1 MRRLILGT
9 AGHIDHGKTALVR
22 ALTGV
27 DTDRLKEEKARGITI
42 DLGFAELTVGEDLA
56 FGVVDVP
63 GHESFI
69 RNMLAGATGMDVVLL
84 VVAADEGAMPQ
95 TREHLAIVRLLGV
108 ERLVVA
114 LTKADLVEPDW
125 LELAEDD
132 VRQLLAGTRYTDAQ
146 IMPTSA
152 VTGAGLDELREALAL
167 EGASARERADSDI
180 ARLPVDR
187 AFSVRGTGTVVT
199 GTLWSGSLSLDQRV
213 RLVPEGPPARIR
225 GLQVHGRDVDSA
237 RAGERAAVA
246 LSGSGVEARAC
257 GRGHSV
263 VAEDPWVSTE
273 RITARVSLLEETA
286 WLLQRGQRVRV
297 HLGTAEVMARAFVL
311 DTSVIESGET
321 AWVQLRLESPL
332 VARCRDRLVLRSYSP
347 VTTIGGGEVAE
358 PSPPRQTR
366 LRGRDSELLE
376 TILDADANARHRA
389 VLELARWAG
398 ITPGE
403 LPIRTGDPAPHLDA
417 AEPSGSGQLA
427 TARALY
433 SSVVVSEGSAL
444 LKSQVAAYHGAE
456 PLRPGMPLELA
467 RQSLPRS
474 AGPELADALLVDL
487 VAAGELESHQDLVR
501 EPGFQPRLS
510 ADQERAMAALLG
522 LYQSAGLSP
531 PAVRELP
538 AELQARSDLWRLLK
552 LLEEAGSVVSLTD
565 EFFASADAVA
575 SGARA
580 VASRLAGRSGLG
592 PADFREILPVTRK
605 HLLPLL
611 AYFDSA
617 GITVRRGDGRDVVTR
632 S

>member
-1 MRRLILGT
+1 MRSLILGT

-22 ALTGV
+22 VLTGV

-132 VRQLLAGTRYTDAQ
+132 VRQLLAGTRYADAP
-146 IMPTSA
+146 IIPTSSI
-152 VTGAGLDELREALAL
+152 TNTGLDELRDVLAR
-167 EGASARERADSDI
+167 EGGAARERADSDI

-213 RLVPEGPPARIR
+213 RLEPSGPSARIR
-225 GLQVHGRDVDSA
+225 GLQVHGRDVDKA

-246 LSGSGVEARAC
+246 LSGSGVDARAC

-263 VAEDPWVSTE
+263 VAEDPWVATE
-273 RITARVSLLEETA
+273 RITARVSLLDETA
-286 WLLQRGQRVRV
+286 WQLERGQRVRV

-311 DTSVIESGET
+311 DADVIVAGER
-321 AWVQLRLESPL
+321 AWVQLRLEAPL

-358 PSPPRQTR
+358 PSPPRRTR
-366 LRGRDSELLE
+366 LRGRDSELLD
-376 TILDADANARHRA
+376 TILDADPSARHRA
-389 VLELARWAG
+389 VLELAAWAG

-403 LPIRTGDPAPHLDA
+403 LPIRTGDPPVEPAPA
-417 AEPSGSGQLA
+417 GTATEPPLA
-427 TARALY
+427 TGRALY
-433 SSVVVSEGSAL
+433 SDAVVLEGSAL
-444 LKSQVAAYHGAE
+444 LKSKIAAYHRAE

-474 AGPELADALLVDL
+474 AGPELADALLVRL
-487 VAAGELESHQDLVR
+487 VASGELDSRQDLVS
-501 EPGFQPRLS
+501 EPGFKPRLS
-510 ADQERAMAALLG
+510 AEQERAKVELLG
-522 LYQSAGLSP
+522 VYQSAGLSP
-531 PAVRELP
+531 PAIRDLPPELRS
-538 AELQARSDLWRLLK
+538 RSDLWPLLK
-552 LLEEAGSVVSLTD
+552 LLEEAGSIVALTD
-565 EFFASADAVA
+565 EFFAGADAVA
-575 SGARA
+575 NGARA
-580 VASRLAGRSGLG
+580 VTSQLKGRSGLG

-611 AYFDSA
+611 AYFDST
-617 GITVRRGDGRDVVTR
+617 GVTIRRGDGRDVVTR
-632 S
+632 